1 MYANPISLR
10 RATHQSQRKNVKLLS
25 FYPHRFSILP
35 KGDEY
40 DIDKVVDVSLRK
52 KLPHMHTQQ
61 VILSI
66 QYSLCIA
73 VIRYTLRNYI
83 SYKFIRLDAFYIS
96 FSR

>member
-25 FYPHRFSILP
+25 SYPHRFSILP

-52 KLPHMHTQQ
+52 NVSTHSLTQQ

-73 VIRYTLRNYI
+73 VIRYT
-83 SYKFIRLDAFYIS
+83 
-96 FSR
+96 